1 MRKLI
6 YGLIGASALAL
17 ASAASAA
24 SCGLD
29 CTYTVT
35 PGVDPYAGPAP
46 TYTFD
51 PGSQPGGATTGNFV
65 TGTND
70 GPPPLYA
77 QPFGTAAGT
86 GAYGGLGYFYEVGP
100 DTGQPGIIDLTSF
113 NLIEA
118 ISFVWGSVDSYN
130 TLQILDGSMNV
141 LYTIVGNDIFDPA
154 SGNRTDPATNPL
166 VTFNF
171 SGTAPGSI
179 GYLKFSSTQN
189 AFEIDN
195 LAIGAVPEPATWAM
209 MLLGFAG
216 IGVSLRRRRKPAL
229 AQLA

>member
-6 YGLIGASALAL
+6 YGLFAASALAF
-17 ASAASAA
+17 ASAANAA
-24 SCGLD
+24 SCVGD
-29 CTYTVT
+29 CSFTVS
-35 PGVDPYAGPAP
+35 PGTNPYAGPAP

-51 PGSQPGGATTGNFV
+51 PGSRPGGTTTGNFV

-86 GAYGGLGYFYEVGP
+86 GAYGGAGYFYEVGP
-100 DTGQPGIIDLTSF
+100 NTSSPGIIDLTSF
-113 NLIEA
+113 GLIQSL
-118 ISFVWGSVDSYN
+118 SFIWGSVDTYN
-130 TLQILDGSMNV
+130 TLDILDNSQNV
-141 LYTIVGNDIFDPA
+141 LFTIVGNDIFNPA
-154 SGNRTDPATNPL
+154 TGNRTDPATNPL

-171 SGTAPGSI
+171 SGSAPANI
-179 GYLKFSSTQN
+179 GYLRFTSTQN

-195 LAIGAVPEPATWAM
+195 LAIGAVPEPATWAL
-209 MLLGFAG
+209 MLLGFGG
-216 IGVSLRRRRKPAL
+216 IGLSIRRRQKPTL